1 MFSGVVKGKR
11 PFAVRPALR
20 HIRRREH
27 QGGAHETMPDH
38 KRHGRPLFLGE
49 RQELRRKLT
58 ANLAVER
65 DIVRDPKAEED
76 RE

>member
-1 MFSGVVKGKR
+1 
-11 PFAVRPALR
+11 
-20 HIRRREH
+20 
-27 QGGAHETMPDH
+27 MPDH
-38 KRHGRPLFLGE
+38 KRHGCPLFLGE